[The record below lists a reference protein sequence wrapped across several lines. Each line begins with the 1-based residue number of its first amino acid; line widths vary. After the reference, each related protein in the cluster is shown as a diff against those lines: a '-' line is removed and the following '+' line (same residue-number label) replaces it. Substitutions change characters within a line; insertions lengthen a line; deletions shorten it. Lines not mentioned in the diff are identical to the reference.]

1 MYVSRL
7 RGLLVGARERMRKK
21 FSNWRQKYKRTLLKR
36 RRYGPSGG
44 TGGHAGVSGVRVL
57 VREHRAVR
65 RFFDVLSFALS
76 LREYSSH
83 TRAFVS
89 TDTNCSSRALLSN
102 FPIFNRYS
110 YAQKKYNPDG
120 AKKPKKKIGA
130 KKKKMLLMKSGM
142 RRPE

>member
-1 MYVSRL
+1 MDP
-7 RGLLVGARERMRKK
+7 A
-21 FSNWRQKYKRTLLKR
+21 
-36 RRYGPSGG
+36 
-44 TGGHAGVSGVRVL
+44 AVL
-57 VREHRAVR
+57 VAMLV
-65 RFFDVLSFALS
+65 FLVFGFLFGNIALCVVFLMSSLLLS

>member
-1 MYVSRL
+1 
-7 RGLLVGARERMRKK
+7 MRKK
-21 FSNWRQKYKRTLLKR
+21 FSNWRQKYKRTLLK

-65 RFFDVLSFALS
+65 RFLMSSLLLS
-76 LREYSSH
+76 LREYSSRTH
-83 TRAFVS
+83 AFVS

>member
-1 MYVSRL
+1 
-7 RGLLVGARERMRKK
+7 
-21 FSNWRQKYKRTLLKR
+21 
-36 RRYGPSGG
+36 
-44 TGGHAGVSGVRVL
+44 VL
-57 VREHRAVR
+57 
-65 RFFDVLSFALS
+65 F
-76 LREYSSH
+76 
-83 TRAFVS
+83 
-89 TDTNCSSRALLSN
+89 SN